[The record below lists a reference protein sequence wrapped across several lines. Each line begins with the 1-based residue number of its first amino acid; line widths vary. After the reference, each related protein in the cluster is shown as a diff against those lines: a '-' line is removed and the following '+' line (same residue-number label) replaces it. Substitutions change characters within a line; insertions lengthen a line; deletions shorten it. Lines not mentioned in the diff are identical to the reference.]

1 MFVKTVPTPQRLDD
15 ILVREAASFHD
26 RLIFSFEIS
35 SQTQPTPI
43 VLSGHDIVR
52 FSLDLRRSGFTG
64 EVRFKVDDDSQL
76 GSPEKD
82 LLIQLFRTPEL
93 LRIRLGVWAEHV
105 EQDAP
110 AQTPLPPLTV
120 NGLVTEKTLTERT
133 ARHAEG
139 GPLSYRLYHVRFADP
154 AQVLWRQHFPCALY
168 TQLSLQ
174 DVIKQ
179 NSNNYVLVQFP
190 DATTAQIEPFIFL
203 GLSVKN
209 RPGERASFYDL
220 LMWRLAE
227 TERSWSYDYASGVY
241 EVAKVKLPPT
251 AVSVTASDI
260 EEIYT
265 YYPAPPRAA
274 EALLDDYTE
283 QPQNREVPAT
293 AELLQKNLVAGV
305 RSDFLFNTPIATEF
319 DQEIQRRSESFTLP
333 GPEFVLQYR
342 QFPSSPIIPGA
353 GVDFAAGL
361 INFQTE
367 AIAVPVEALAELCR
381 VFRISISGESAERDV
396 RPVYDGK
403 VPGRF
408 ACRVHI
414 WLEAASNPDQRRPP
428 YILPKYPVHI
438 EGKIFSEVGGDLEE
452 TYQFYPDPATNISQY
467 KVKIPLWR
475 EQVISVP
482 YNPNM
487 DPGHFYFPAYKNER
501 VLIAFYYDRAY
512 LKRFLDWRPS
522 AQLPLETQ
530 GDQLLLGKTPMNRT
544 AVRHIYQ
551 NELPV
556 FEIERL
562 NMLQSFDT
570 ELVQLSEGSLLLQV
584 GTPLGAPPAA
594 AANVP
599 PPPPPSA
606 GTTDSSRK
614 GG

>member
-1 MFVKTVPTPQRLDD
+1 MARNTTREQRPLAAELSDSAPEFRD
-15 ILVREAASFHD
+15 SLIVR
-26 RLIFSFEIS
+26 LEIS
-35 SQTQPTPI
+35 SVISPRP
-43 VLSGHDIVR
+43 VLLSGHDLR
-52 FSLDLRRSGFTG
+52 HFDLDLRDTGFSGELCV
-64 EVRFKVDDDSQL
+64 EVSDDVALQSVDR
-76 GSPEKD
+76 D
-82 LLIQLFRTPEL
+82 LLIAMFRAPDL
-93 LRIRLGVWAEHV
+93 LKLRLTLEALRVDQDINVVPPPLEINALVSERALSEHV
-105 EQDAP
+105 ERLGNA
-110 AQTPLPPLTV
+110 
-120 NGLVTEKTLTERT
+120 
-133 ARHAEG
+133 
-139 GPLSYRLYHVRFADP
+139 PLSFRRYYFRFADA
-154 AQVLWRQHFPCALY
+154 AQVLWRQHFPCELY
-168 TQLSLQ
+168 TQKSLRQ
-174 DVIKQ
+174 VI
-179 NSNNYVLVQFP
+179 
-190 DATTAQIEPFIFL
+190 DAHRTTHIAIEYLDAEVGQIRPMIFL
-203 GLSVKN
+203 GCDAEHRGS
-209 RPGERASFYDL
+209 ERASFYDL